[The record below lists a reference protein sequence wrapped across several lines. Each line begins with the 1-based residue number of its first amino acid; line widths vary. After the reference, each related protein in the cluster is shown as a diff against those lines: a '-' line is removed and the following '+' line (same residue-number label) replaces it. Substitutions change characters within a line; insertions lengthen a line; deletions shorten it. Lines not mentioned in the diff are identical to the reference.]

1 MNGTQN
7 SGVYVLLWTT
17 ANNLFSDLEDAH
29 NLSPSADTMYPVAV
43 AIARG
48 GVSNTRWLASMGMLL
63 LLAQQYYN
71 HAQLRRETTK

>member
-1 MNGTQN
+1 MALRIQEFISFFGPLQT
-7 SGVYVLLWTT
+7 
-17 ANNLFSDLEDAH
+17 FSNLEDAR
-29 NLSPSADTMYPVAV
+29 NPGPSADTTYPVAV